1 MDGKMLVSYKIL
13 CKSDVNVELTLGK
26 LLQNE
31 KVAKVIKSEF
41 AKGFRNIS
49 LGALDESAKLNI
61 GTDKEIHTF
70 EALKD
75 DFADLLTLAEDD
87 AVNKKLLKKE
97 CDRIEL
103 LDIQTLD

>member
-13 CKSDVNVELTLGK
+13 CKSDVNVELMLSK
-26 LLQNE
+26 LLENE

-41 AKGFRNIS
+41 AKGFRNIELQS
-49 LGALDESAKLNI
+49 SDEAKIQI
-61 GTDKEIHTF
+61 GTQKEIHSF

-87 AVNKKLLKKE
+87 ASNKKLLKKE
-97 CDRIEL
+97 CERVELIDIET
-103 LDIQTLD
+103 I